1 MASRLEQLQQMLKE
15 EPLDPFLNYA
25 IALEHAKNGD
35 VQKAITIIEE
45 VLMRD
50 ENYLGAY
57 YQLGKY
63 YEENDQK
70 EKAIS
75 TYKKGIEIAKKQNN
89 RKTLGELNTALMLL
103 EDED

>member
-1 MASRLEQLQQMLKE
+1 MSTRLEQLREMLQK

-25 IALEHAKNGD
+25 VALEHAKSGD
-35 VQKAITIIEE
+35 TRKAISIIEE
-45 VLMRD
+45 ILSRD

-63 YEENDQK
+63 YEEVSQK

-75 TYKKGIEIAKKQNN
+75 TYKKGMEIAKKQNN
-89 RKTLGELNTALMLL
+89 RKTLGELSTALMLL
-103 EDED
+103 EDD

>member
-1 MASRLEQLQQMLKE
+1 MSRLEQLYEMLQK

-25 IALEHAKNGD
+25 IALEHAKNNN
-35 VQKAITIIEE
+35 VKKAISIIEE
-45 VLMRD
+45 VISRD

-63 YEENDQK
+63 YEETDQK

-75 TYKKGIEIAKKQNN
+75 TYKKGMEIAKKQNN
-89 RKTLGELNTALMLL
+89 RKTLGELGTALMLI

>member
-1 MASRLEQLQQMLKE
+1 MSRLEQLYEMLEK

-25 IALEHAKNGD
+25 IALEHAKAGD
-35 VQKAITIIEE
+35 VSKAIFIIEE
-45 VLMRD
+45 IIARD

-63 YEENDQK
+63 YEETEQK

-75 TYKKGIEIAKKQNN
+75 AYKKGMEIAKKQNN
-89 RKTLGELNTALMLL
+89 RKTLGELSTALMLL
-103 EDED
+103 DDE

>member
-1 MASRLEQLQQMLKE
+1 MTRLEQLQEMLQK

-25 IALEHAKNGD
+25 IALEHAKAGS
-35 VQKAITIIEE
+35 VAKAISIIEE
-45 VLMRD
+45 IIARD

-63 YEENDQK
+63 YEETGQK

-75 TYKKGIEIAKKQNN
+75 AYRKGIAIAKKQDN
-89 RKTLGELNTALMLL
+89 RKTLGELSTALMLL
-103 EDED
+103 DDE

>member
-1 MASRLEQLQQMLKE
+1 MPTRLELLQDMLKK

-25 IALEHAKNGD
+25 IALEKANAGD
-35 VQKAITIIEE
+35 VQEAISIIEGI
-45 VLMRD
+45 LQRD

-63 YEENDQK
+63 YESTAQK

-75 TYKKGIEIAKKQNN
+75 IYRRGMEIAKKQDN

-103 EDED
+103 DDE

>member
-1 MASRLEQLQQMLKE
+1 MPRLEQLYKMLQE

-35 VQKAITIIEE
+35 VVKAISIIEE
-45 VLMRD
+45 IIARD

-63 YEENDQK
+63 YEETGQK
-70 EKAIS
+70 GKAIAA
-75 TYKKGIEIAKKQNN
+75 YQKGIEIAKKQNN